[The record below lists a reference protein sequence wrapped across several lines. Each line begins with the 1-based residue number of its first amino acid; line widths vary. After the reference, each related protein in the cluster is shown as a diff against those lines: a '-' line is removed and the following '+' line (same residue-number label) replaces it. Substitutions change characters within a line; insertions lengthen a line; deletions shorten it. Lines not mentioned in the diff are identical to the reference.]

1 MNGSLTAERARTGE
15 QGRARAA
22 LWTVD
27 LLGPLEARRAGLPV
41 ELPPR
46 RRSVLALLALRVGT
60 LVTDDGLVDALWGRD
75 APQTA
80 VRTLHSHIAKLG
92 AALSTEGA
100 RLVRRRGPGYLLEA
114 DTVRVDRVRFE
125 SLTSDGL
132 RYLAQG
138 RCAEAAR
145 VLTGALALWRGDPL
159 ADAPV
164 HEWALTEV
172 DYLRGLRLQ
181 AGEGMFAARLVAG
194 PQAAAAVAEI
204 ERLVAEEP
212 LRERLWELLIVAL
225 HLGGRTGDALDAYR
239 RVRRR
244 LLDDL
249 GIDPGEGL
257 RHVEEG
263 VLRGSADA
271 RALLRLAPETARVRG
286 QGPTGPLS
294 LPQQL
299 SPLVGREADLAE
311 TADLLRAARL
321 VTLTGFGGTGKS
333 RLAVAA
339 ARAVAPEFAEVVFL
353 DVAKLGDASVLDAV
367 GAALGVPAHGPDP
380 VLDRIARRVAYD
392 HVLLVLDD
400 CELLAGPCALA
411 VRELLG
417 RCPHLRVLATSQEAL
432 RVPGEVLRPVA
443 PLRFPD
449 PALVRSGAD
458 LAGHAAADLFAER
471 ARLGGPEAL
480 AAPDARAVAAIC
492 ARCHGLPLALELAA
506 ARTRTLGLPELAER
520 LRDPFTVLD
529 GGRFGARPHHRALR
543 DTAEWGYLLLGPRER
558 RALRALSVFGGA
570 FSLDDAAAVHV
581 ETPPLELV
589 TRLADRSLLASV
601 RTEGGTR
608 YELVDAVRRYAAERL
623 AARPDEYEQA
633 RRDHASR
640 YRSRA
645 EEIER
650 HLRGP
655 RLGALMTEITE
666 RHDDV
671 RSALDWL
678 TGADPEGA
686 LRLAASLWRYHEMR
700 GGAVEGGRWLA
711 EVLAAS
717 PPDVPANARA
727 KALWASAKL
736 GALGGGYGEAAR
748 QAEQAL
754 DLFRR
759 ERDNAGTARALA
771 LLGKIAAERGDYPG
785 ALEFGSGSRE
795 AAVRGGDSRAVGHAL
810 RLLGSASWLAGDPAS
825 TPRYA
830 AEAAHHF
837 QAAGDRERLSR
848 CRLDLGA
855 AALYSDDPE
864 TASGHLQEALHLAF
878 ELRAR
883 EGVAW
888 AEHLLALLDL
898 RRDDT
903 GRALRRL
910 TTALGLFHKLGV
922 RWRQASVLDA
932 LAAALTGRAPILA
945 AELLGTADQIRGSL
959 AVPVPACE
967 RPALTRTATALRAH
981 LGPST
986 FEAAHTL
993 GRWHTLPHLHHHLS
1007 TLPE

>member
-1 MNGSLTAERARTGE
+1 MNGPLTAERE
-15 QGRARAA
+15 RAVGKDRASAA
-22 LWTVD
+22 LWAVD

-46 RRSVLALLALRVGT
+46 RRSVLALLALRAGT

-92 AALSTEGA
+92 AALSTDGA
-100 RLVRRRGPGYLLEA
+100 RLIRRRGPGYLLEA
-114 DTVRVDRVRFE
+114 DTVRVDRVGFE

-145 VLTGALALWRGDPL
+145 ALTGALALWRGDPL
-159 ADAPV
+159 SDAPV

-181 AGEGMFAARLVAG
+181 AGEGLFAARLVAG
-194 PQAAAAVAEI
+194 PHAAAAVAEI

-225 HLGGRTGDALDAYR
+225 HLGGRTGDALDAYQR
-239 RVRRR
+239 ARRR
-244 LLDDL
+244 LVDEL

-271 RALLRLAPETARVRG
+271 RALLRLAPEAARVRG

-294 LPQQL
+294 LPQQV
-299 SPLVGREADLAE
+299 SALVGREADLAE
-311 TADLLRAARL
+311 TAGLLRAARL

-339 ARAVAPEFAEVVFL
+339 AREAAPEFSEVVFL
-353 DVAKLGDASVLDAV
+353 DVAGLADESVLDAV
-367 GAALGVPAHGPDP
+367 AAALGVPAHGPDP

-400 CELLAGPCALA
+400 CERLAGACALA

-432 RVPGEVLRPVA
+432 RVPGEALKPVA
-443 PLRFPD
+443 PLRFPN
-449 PALVRSGAD
+449 PALVRTGAD
-458 LAGHAAADLFAER
+458 LAGYAAADLFAER
-471 ARLGGPEAL
+471 ARLGCLEAL
-480 AAPDARAVAAIC
+480 AAPDARAVAEIC

-506 ARTRTLGLPELAER
+506 ARPLGLTELADL
-520 LRDPFTVLD
+520 LRDPFAVLD

-543 DTAEWGYLLLGPRER
+543 ETAEWSYLLLSPRER

-570 FSLDDAAAVHV
+570 FTLDDVAAVHV
-581 ETPPLELV
+581 ETPALELV
-589 TRLADRSLLASV
+589 TRLADRSLLTSA

-623 AARPDEYEQA
+623 AARPDERRQA

-655 RLGALMTEITE
+655 RLGALMTEIAA

-671 RSALDWL
+671 RAALDWL
-678 TGADPEGA
+678 TRDDPEGA

-700 GGAVEGGRWLA
+700 GGAVEGVRWLDG
-711 EVLAAS
+711 VLAAS
-717 PPDVPANARA
+717 PRDVAATARA

-736 GALGGGYGEAAR
+736 TALGGGYGDAVGK
-748 QAEQAL
+748 AEQAL

-759 ERDNAGTARALA
+759 EHDDAGTARALA
-771 LLGKIAAERGDYPG
+771 LLGKIAAERGDYER
-785 ALEFGSGSRE
+785 ALEFGRGSRDT
-795 AAVRGGDSRAVGHAL
+795 AVRCGDGRAVGHAL

-825 TPRYA
+825 ALRHS

-837 QAAGDRERLSR
+837 RLAGDRERLSR

-864 TASGHLQEALHLAF
+864 TASGRLQEALLLAF
-878 ELRAR
+878 ELRSR

-888 AEHLLALLDL
+888 AEHLRALVDL
-898 RRDDT
+898 RRGDHD
-903 GRALRRL
+903 RALRRL
-910 TTALGLFHKLGV
+910 TTALGLFHELGV

-945 AELLGTADQIRGSL
+945 AELLGTAEQIRADL
-959 AVPVPACE
+959 AIPVPACE
-967 RPALTRTATALRAH
+967 RPALAGTTAALQTH
-981 LGPST
+981 LD
-986 FEAAHTL
+986 AATLKAARTL
-993 GRWHTLPHLHHHLS
+993 GRWHQITHLRRHLS
-1007 TLPE
+1007 DLLG